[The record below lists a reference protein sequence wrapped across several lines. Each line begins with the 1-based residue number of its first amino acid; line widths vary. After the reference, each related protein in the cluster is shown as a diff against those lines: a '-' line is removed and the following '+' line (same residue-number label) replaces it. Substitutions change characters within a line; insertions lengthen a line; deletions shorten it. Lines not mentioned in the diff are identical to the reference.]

1 MPSQLD
7 PALVVEDLPPIRH
20 TMRIAVVTETYPPE
34 VNGVALTLAR
44 VVEGLAARDHAVQ
57 LVRPRQAPADAPG
70 ASGLDDEV
78 LLAGLPIPRY
88 PNLRMGLP
96 ATRSLVTLWSLRRP
110 DVVHV
115 ATEGPLGWSAIRAAE
130 RLKLPLVSDFRTNFH
145 AYSRYYGVG
154 WLRQPIT
161 AYLRRFHNRTACTM
175 VPTPALRDELQR
187 HGLRGLQ
194 VVPRGVET
202 QRFRPQARSEALRA
216 GWGADSRTL
225 VVLCVARL
233 APEKNLG
240 QLLEVFE
247 AIRARQPARL
257 VLVGDGPSRG
267 ELQRR
272 CPEAVFAG
280 MRSGEDLAAHYA
292 SADLFV
298 FPSLTETYG
307 NVTPEAM
314 ASGLA
319 VVAFDHAAAHELIRH
334 GESGLLA
341 PPGHGERLRAL
352 ALEAAGDAA
361 LRERLGVQARRA
373 AECISWESI
382 VLQVES
388 VLREAAARAP
398 RALAWDRSVPV
409 AG

>member
-1 MPSQLD
+1 MTTLLD
-7 PALVVEDLPPIRH
+7 SALVVEDLPPIRR
-20 TMRIAVVTETYPPE
+20 TLRIAVVTETYPPE

-57 LVRPRQAPADAPG
+57 LVRPRQAPPDAPG

-202 QRFRPQARSEALRA
+202 RRFRPQARSQALRA
-216 GWGADSRTL
+216 RWGADPQTL

-240 QLLEVFE
+240 QLVEVFE

-280 MRSGEDLAAHYA
+280 MCSGEDLAAHYA

-341 PPGHGERLRAL
+341 PPGDGERLRML
-352 ALEAAGDAA
+352 ALQAAGDAG
-361 LRERLGVQARRA
+361 LRERLGARARRA
-373 AECISWESI
+373 AERIGWESI

-388 VLREAAARAP
+388 VLQDAAARAP

>member
-1 MPSQLD
+1 MNAD
-7 PALVVEDLPPIRH
+7 AALVVEDLPPIRR
-20 TMRIAVVTETYPPE
+20 TLRIAVVTETYPPE

-44 VVEGLAARDHAVQ
+44 VVEGLSARDHAVQ

-187 HGLRGLQ
+187 YGLRGLQ

-202 QRFRPQARSEALRA
+202 KRFRRQARSEALRA
-216 GWGADSRTL
+216 GWGVDSRTL

-267 ELQRR
+267 ELERR

-341 PPGHGERLRAL
+341 PPGDGARLRAL

-361 LRERLGVQARRA
+361 LRERLGVQARRS
-373 AECISWESI
+373 AESISWESI